1 MSSLFFNDAAER
13 FLLEDPG
20 GPMGTY
26 LRLKSEII
34 AQEARRGAEVI
45 MKQPMTDFIDYEVVS
60 GDEGLV
66 SIVGVKGQGRIS
78 QYLAFKQQNEG
89 KPFDSAMAAAGF
101 TT

>member
-1 MSSLFFNDAAER
+1 MSVSLYEPALR
-13 FLLEDPG
+13 FLLEDPDG
-20 GPMGTY
+20 QMGTF

-34 AQEARRGAEVI
+34 VQEARRGAEVI
-45 MKQPMTDFIDYEVVS
+45 MKQPMTDLIDYEVVS